1 MSTFNLSMFESIK
14 EALNSE
20 DKQKSNGLNDIL
32 QLKTGNT
39 YTVRILP
46 NVENPKDT
54 FFHHFVHGWTS
65 FETGKYI
72 SALSPITFGER
83 DPIAEERY
91 KILRMGTEEE
101 KEKAKAIRRTEQWF
115 VNIYVIDDPVNPDN
129 NGKIKVLR
137 YGKQLH
143 TIINSAIA
151 GDDAE
156 EYGAKIF
163 DLGKD
168 GVNFKIKVEKQGDY
182 PVYTSSRFTS
192 VGRDLGLGKDKQE
205 EIYKSIIDLKT
216 IYRIKSEDEL
226 KQMLD
231 EHYHCKKAEKESDVK
246 LPEADEAIAELSAKK
261 APVAA
266 SVVTEID
273 DADIDELLKDL

>member
-65 FETGKYI
+65 FETGKYV

-192 VGRDLGLGKDKQE
+192 VGRDLGLSKDKQE
-205 EIYKSIIDLKT
+205 EIYKSIIDLKS
-216 IYRIKSEDEL
+216 IYRLKSEDEL

-231 EHYHCKKAEKESDVK
+231 EHYHCKTAEKESDVK
-246 LPEADEAIAELSAKK
+246 LPEADEAIAELSTKK
-261 APVAA
+261 VSAPAPA
-266 SVVTEID
+266 VTEID

>member
-14 EALNSE
+14 QALNSE
-20 DKQKSNGLNDIL
+20 EKQKSNGLNDIL
-32 QLKTGNT
+32 QLKPGNT

-54 FFHHFVHGWTS
+54 FFHHFVHGWIS
-65 FETGKYI
+65 FETGKYV

-115 VNIYVIDDPVNPDN
+115 VNIYVVDDPVNPDN
-129 NGKIKVLR
+129 NGKVKVLR

-143 TIINSAIA
+143 TIINNAIA

-156 EYGAKIF
+156 EFGAKIF

-182 PVYTSSRFTS
+182 PLYTSSRFTS
-192 VGRDLGLGKDKQE
+192 VGRDLGIGKEKQE
-205 EIYKSIIDLKT
+205 ETYKSIIDLKA
-216 IYRIKSEDEL
+216 IYRLKSEDEL

-231 EHYHCKKAEKESDVK
+231 EHFHCKKVERESDVK
-246 LPEADEAIAELSAKK
+246 LPEADEAIAELSVAKTSS
-261 APVAA
+261 APA
-266 SVVTEID
+266 SNEID
-273 DADIDELLKDL
+273 DTDIDELLKDL

>member
-14 EALNSE
+14 EALTSE
-20 DKQKSNGLNDIL
+20 DKQKTSGLGDIL
-32 QLKTGNT
+32 QLKAGNT

-46 NVENPKDT
+46 NVKNPKDI

-65 FETGKYI
+65 FETGKYV
-72 SALSPITFGER
+72 SALSPITYGER

-101 KEKAKAIRRTEQWF
+101 KEKVKAIRRTEQWF
-115 VNIYVIDDPVNPDN
+115 VNIYVVDDPANLDN

-143 TIINSAIA
+143 NIINNAIA
-151 GDDAE
+151 GEDAE

-163 DLGKD
+163 DLGSN

-182 PVYTSSRFTS
+182 PVYTSSRFTG
-192 VGRDLGLGKDKQE
+192 VGKDLGLSKDKQE
-205 EIYKSIIDLKT
+205 EIYNSIIDLKS
-216 IYRIKSEDEL
+216 IYRLKSADEL

-231 EHYHCKKAEKESDVK
+231 EHYFCKSTEPETEAK
-246 LPEADEAIAELSAKK
+246 LPEADEAIAELSTKK
-261 APVAA
+261 VAA
-266 SVVTEID
+266 PAPAEIE

>member
-14 EALNSE
+14 QALNSE
-20 DKQKSNGLNDIL
+20 EKQKSNGLNDIL
-32 QLKTGNT
+32 QLKPGNT

-54 FFHHFVHGWTS
+54 FFHHFVHGWIS
-65 FETGKYI
+65 FETGKYV

-115 VNIYVIDDPVNPDN
+115 VNIYVVDDPVNPDN
-129 NGKIKVLR
+129 NGKVKVLR

-143 TIINSAIA
+143 TIINNAIA

-156 EYGAKIF
+156 EFGAKIF

-182 PVYTSSRFTS
+182 PLYTSSRFTS
-192 VGRDLGLGKDKQE
+192 VGRDLGIGKDKQE
-205 EIYKSIIDLKT
+205 EIYKSIIDLKA
-216 IYRIKSEDEL
+216 IYRLKSEDEL

-231 EHYHCKKAEKESDVK
+231 EHFHCKKVEKESDVK
-246 LPEADEAIAELSAKK
+246 LPEADEAIAELSVAKTSS
-261 APVAA
+261 APA
-266 SVVTEID
+266 SNEID
-273 DADIDELLKDL
+273 DTDIDELLKDL

>member
-14 EALNSE
+14 QALNSE
-20 DKQKSNGLNDIL
+20 EKQKSNGLNDIL
-32 QLKTGNT
+32 QLKPGNT

-54 FFHHFVHGWTS
+54 FFHHFVHGWIS
-65 FETGKYI
+65 FETGKYV

-115 VNIYVIDDPVNPDN
+115 VNIYVVDDPVNPDN
-129 NGKIKVLR
+129 NGKVKVLR

-143 TIINSAIA
+143 TIINNAIA

-156 EYGAKIF
+156 EFGAKIF

-182 PVYTSSRFTS
+182 PLYTSSRFTS
-192 VGRDLGLGKDKQE
+192 VGRDLGIGKEKQE
-205 EIYKSIIDLKT
+205 ETYKSIIDLKA
-216 IYRIKSEDEL
+216 IYRLKSEDEL

-231 EHYHCKKAEKESDVK
+231 EHFHCKKVEKEPDVK
-246 LPEADEAIAELSAKK
+246 LPEADEAIAELSVAKTSS
-261 APVAA
+261 APA
-266 SVVTEID
+266 SNEID
-273 DADIDELLKDL
+273 DTDIDELLKDL

>member
-14 EALNSE
+14 QALNSE
-20 DKQKSNGLNDIL
+20 EKQKSNGLNDIL
-32 QLKTGNT
+32 QLKPGNT

-54 FFHHFVHGWTS
+54 FFHHFVHGWIS
-65 FETGKYI
+65 FETGKYV

-115 VNIYVIDDPVNPDN
+115 VNIYVVDDPVNPDN
-129 NGKIKVLR
+129 NGKVKVLR

-143 TIINSAIA
+143 TIINNAIA

-156 EYGAKIF
+156 EFGAKIF

-182 PVYTSSRFTS
+182 PLYTSSRFTS
-192 VGRDLGLGKDKQE
+192 VGRDLGIGKDKQE
-205 EIYKSIIDLKT
+205 ETYKSIIDLKA
-216 IYRIKSEDEL
+216 IYRLKSEDEL

-231 EHYHCKKAEKESDVK
+231 EHFHCKKVEKEPDVK
-246 LPEADEAIAELSAKK
+246 LPEADEAIAELSVAKTSS
-261 APVAA
+261 APA
-266 SVVTEID
+266 SNEID
-273 DADIDELLKDL
+273 DTDIDELLKDL

>member
-1 MSTFNLSMFESIK
+1 MFESIK
-14 EALNSE
+14 EALHSE
-20 DKQKSNGLNDIL
+20 DKQKTNGLGDIL
-32 QLKTGNT
+32 QLKAGNT

-46 NVENPKDT
+46 NVKNPKDT

-65 FETGKYI
+65 FETAKYV

-115 VNIYVIDDPVNPDN
+115 VNIYVVDDPVNPDN

-143 TIINSAIA
+143 NIINNAIA
-151 GDDAE
+151 GEDAE

-163 DLGKD
+163 DLGGN

-182 PVYTSSRFTS
+182 PLYTSSRFTS
-192 VGRDLGLGKDKQE
+192 VGRDLGLSKDKQE
-205 EIYKSIIDLKT
+205 EIYNSIIDLKS
-216 IYRIKSEDEL
+216 IYRLKSVDEL

-231 EHYHCKKAEKESDVK
+231 EHYYCKKAEGESEAK

-261 APVAA
+261 VATPAP
-266 SVVTEID
+266 SEIE